1 MLQAHVSEQNRI
13 MSLKEQEKVDQDK
26 NNEFAATMLFLNKVD
41 LFKRLPRDVHPLL
54 AASVQVVDFK
64 VGEEIIKQGDAGSEF
79 FVIRMGE
86 AGVYIAPDGG
96 ERQQVAM
103 LKQGDYFGERALLR
117 DEPRTA
123 TIIAESWISTLRIT
137 REKFQGLNLHEKLQF
152 AKRKAVA
159 GGHTKAKTINVKASS
174 PKTAEER
181 ELITKALRDNE
192 NLTTMVTLDDTCINS
207 LIEVAWQQSVSN
219 STMLIKEL
227 DTNADFFYIVQEG
240 SFDIF
245 MSEKLTNAQPVS
257 AEHASISRGESK
269 KITTVNKGGSFGELA
284 LLYSAPRAATVTA
297 REDAVVWVIDRQ
309 NFKRTLMQNSQD
321 NIAEYMKYLSNVDIL
336 SSLLHEEK
344 KALAQALDEK
354 HFSCG
359 EVILEQGQPGS
370 TFYILIEGEVTVLT
384 NGVEQTKLHGSFDC
398 GQVFGERALLTNEP
412 RAATIKVTSDSA
424 KALAIDKGSF
434 DLLLGPLENI
444 LAASS
449 REVELGQTASMLVGK
464 AGQVTDRWRSSR
476 KIKMES
482 LETLGLLGCGGF
494 GVVEL
499 VKHRDS
505 GETYA
510 LKGLSKGYV
519 VKSDMQDSVMNEKNI
534 MLMCN
539 SPFIIRL
546 HATYNSS
553 QSLYFLMEVAMGGEL
568 YATYNCK
575 GLHGSEKHARFYS
588 AGVVLAFEHL
598 HERHVIYRDL
608 KPENVLLDNEGQP
621 KLTDMGLAKFVIG
634 RTYTTCGTPDYFA
647 PEVIASTGHRC
658 AVDWWTLGILIFELL
673 TGHPPFESATP
684 MQIYGKVMKGI
695 GKVQFPSKV
704 GPTAV
709 DLIKRILKKDP
720 SERLPMRSGGSTNLR
735 SHKWFAQFDW
745 DAMLVGKVV
754 PPYQPVVKNNE
765 DIANFDA
772 NEEDKPT
779 QLPYEDDG
787 TGWDG
792 EFES

>member
-1 MLQAHVSEQNRI
+1 MGNVSCRFRKKVKVAEQVMVR
-13 MSLKEQEKVDQDK
+13 SQEEQEKDDQEK
-26 NNEFAATMLFLNKVD
+26 NSQFSATMLFLCKVD
-41 LFKRLPRDVHPLL
+41 LFKRIPKDQHPLL
-54 AASVQVVDFK
+54 AAAVQIVDFNA
-64 VGEEIIKQGDAGSEF
+64 GQEIINQGEAGSEF
-79 FVIRMGE
+79 FIIRMGE
-86 AGVYIAPDGG
+86 AGVYVAPDGG
-96 ERQQVAM
+96 ERQQVAV
-103 LKQGDYFGERALLR
+103 LRQGDYFGENALLR

-123 TIIAESWISTLRIT
+123 TIIAETWISTLRIT
-137 REKFQGLNLHEKLQF
+137 RDKFQQLHLHEKLQF

-159 GGHTKAKTINVKASS
+159 GGHARTQTLEIKAPS
-174 PKTAEER
+174 PKTPEER
-181 ELITKALRDNE
+181 ELITKALRGND
-192 NLTTMVTLDDTCINS
+192 NLTTIVTLDDSCINS
-207 LIEVAWQQSVSN
+207 LIDVAWKETVSN
-219 STMLIKEL
+219 NTMLIQEH
-227 DTNADFFYIVQEG
+227 DTTAGYFYIVQDGCFEI
-240 SFDIF
+240 SV
-245 MSEKLTNAQPVS
+245 SEKLTKRVS
-257 AEHASISRGESK
+257 VSLSESK
-269 KITTVNKGGSFGELA
+269 TMSIASKGCSFGELA
-284 LLYSAPRAATVTA
+284 LLYAAPRAATITA
-297 REDAVVWVIDRQ
+297 REDAVVWVIDRH
-309 NFKRTLMQNSQD
+309 NFKRTLMKTSQD
-321 NIAEYMKYLSNVDIL
+321 NTGEYMKYLSNVEIL

-344 KALAQALDEK
+344 KALAEALVEV

-370 TFYILIEGEVTVLT
+370 TLYILIGGEVAVLT
-384 NGVEQTKLHGSFDC
+384 NGELQTTLQGSVDC

-424 KALAIDKGSF
+424 KTLAINREFF

-444 LAASS
+444 LAAHS
-449 REVELGQTASMLVGK
+449 RTAQKPHRPSVLDKV
-464 AGQVTDRWRSSR
+464 GQVSTRWGSGR
-476 KIKMES
+476 KIQREN
-482 LETLGLLGCGGF
+482 LDTLGLLGCGGF

-519 VKSDMQDSVMNEKNI
+519 VQSEMQESVMNEKNI

-575 GLHGSEKHARFYS
+575 GLHGSEKHARFYC

-608 KPENVLLDNEGQP
+608 KPENVLLDSQGQP

-673 TGHPPFESATP
+673 TGHPPFESPTP
-684 MQIYGKVMKGI
+684 MQIYVKVMKGI

-704 GPTAV
+704 GSAAIDV
-709 DLIKRILKKDP
+709 IKSILKTDP
-720 SERLPMRSGGSTNLR
+720 SERLPMRSGGSKNLKN
-735 SHKWFAQFDW
+735 HKWFAQFDW
-745 DAMLVGKVV
+745 DAMLVGRIT
-754 PPYQPVVKNNE
+754 PPYLPVVTSKE
-765 DIANFDA
+765 DVANFSA

-779 QLPYEDDG
+779 QLPYYDDG
-787 TGWDG
+787 TNWDG